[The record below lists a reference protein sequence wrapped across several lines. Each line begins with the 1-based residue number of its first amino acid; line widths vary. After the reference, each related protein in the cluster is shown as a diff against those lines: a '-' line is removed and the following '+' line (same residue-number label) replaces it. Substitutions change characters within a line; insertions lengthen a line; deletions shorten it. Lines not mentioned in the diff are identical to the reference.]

1 MSSITVNSLPVQTWN
16 RLKINDAVIDD
27 PGYGPY
33 QGDTTADRPEIE
45 GGMGKEFDAALSA
58 VGFDRIVTDNGGI
71 NKHIYNFTDKK
82 KNALRSYINVG
93 REEEAIVIQSYLSDI
108 ENGKFAVQNKIELED
123 NAKLTLVQVQKLGN
137 EVEFCNDIG
146 AVLGKNAEF
155 KLVQIVLSGKNTYI
169 GVKADEKGDGAS
181 FDSTLAYRVGGNG
194 KFDVNYEAVQSGKKT
209 RSNIIS
215 NGVLYG
221 KAEKVFRGTIDFKE
235 GSSGSKGV
243 EREDVLL
250 MDETVVNRSLPI
262 ILCHEEDV
270 EGEHGATI
278 GKINDE
284 QLFYMNSRGLPEREV
299 YKLLA
304 DARISAAAK
313 LIPDEETR
321 KNVLDELE
329 YIEE

>member
-27 PGYGPY
+27 PGYGSY
-33 QGDTTADRPEIE
+33 RGSATADRPEIE
-45 GGMGKEFDAALSA
+45 GGMGMEFDAALSA
-58 VGFDRIVTDNGGI
+58 VAFDRIVTDNGGI
-71 NKHIYNFTDKK
+71 NKSIYNFTDKK
-82 KNALRSYINVG
+82 KNALRNYINVG
-93 REEEAIVIQSYLSDI
+93 CDEEAVVIQSYLSDI
-108 ENGKFAVQNKIELED
+108 EDGRFAVQNKIELDD

-137 EVEFCNDIG
+137 ETEFCNDIG
-146 AVLGKNAEF
+146 AVLGKNAAF
-155 KLVQIVLSGKNTYI
+155 RLVQIVLSGKNTYI

-181 FDSTLAYRVGGNG
+181 FDSTLAYRVGGSG
-194 KFDVNYEAVQSGKKT
+194 RFDVNYEAVQSGKKT
-209 RSNIIS
+209 HSNIIS

-262 ILCHEEDV
+262 ILCHEDDV

-304 DARISAAAK
+304 DARIAAAAK

-321 KNVLDELE
+321 KSVLDELA

>member
-16 RLKINDAVIDD
+16 RLNINDAVIDD
-27 PGYGPY
+27 PGYGSY
-33 QGDTTADRPEIE
+33 RGSETADRPEIE
-45 GGMGKEFDAALSA
+45 GGMGKEFNEALSTVA
-58 VGFDRIVTDNGGI
+58 FDRIMTDNGGI

-82 KNALRSYINVG
+82 KNALRNYINVG
-93 REEEAIVIQSYLSDI
+93 CEDEAVVIQSYLSDI
-108 ENGKFAVQNKIELED
+108 EDGRFAVQNKIELED

-137 EVEFCNDIG
+137 EAEFCNDIG
-146 AVLGKNAEF
+146 AVLGKNASF
-155 KLVQIVLSGKNTYI
+155 RLVQIVLSGKNTYI
-169 GVKADEKGDGAS
+169 GVKADEKGDGSS
-181 FDSTLAYRVGGNG
+181 FDSTLAYRVGGSG
-194 KFDVNYEAVQSGKKT
+194 RFDVNYEAVQSGKKT
-209 RSNIIS
+209 NSNIIS

-235 GSSGSKGV
+235 GSSGSKGA
-243 EREDVLL
+243 EKEDVLL
-250 MDETVVNRSLPI
+250 MDETVVNRSIPI

-284 QLFYMNSRGLPEREV
+284 QLFYMNSRGLPEKEV

-304 DARISAAAK
+304 DARIAAAAK

-321 KNVLDELE
+321 KSVLDELV